1 MSKKILAIAAL
12 LIIGLTAVAPTT
24 NAQGEMCAGTAKM
37 CAAHIVP
44 PFVSNGQTYRAL
56 ILAGQ
61 EAEFHATFF
70 AGTTYRI
77 AAGTGE
83 TEGNLIYSVYAMDPT
98 ITNPPLIYT
107 SAQHNNSPYWD
118 FKVNAT
124 IEVKIVATLNP
135 SYNKESGCAVVLIG
149 FKQ

>member
-1 MSKKILAIAAL
+1 MSKKILALASL
-12 LIIGLTAVAPTT
+12 LIIGVTAVAPIT
-24 NAQGEMCAGTAKM
+24 NAQEMCAGTAQM
-37 CAAHIVP
+37 CAAHIAP
-44 PFVSNGQTYRAL
+44 PFVSDGQVYRSF

-77 AAGTGE
+77 AAGAGE
-83 TEGNLIYSVYAMDPT
+83 TDGNITYSVYAYDPNT
-98 ITNPPLIYT
+98 TDKPMIFT

-124 IEVKIVATLNP
+124 VEVAIVATLNP
-135 SYNKESGCAVVLIG
+135 AYNKESGCAVVLVG

>member
-1 MSKKILAIAAL
+1 MKKILALVCL
-12 LIIGLTAVAPTT
+12 LSVGVIAVAPIT
-24 NAQGEMCAGTAKM
+24 NAQEMCAGTAKM
-37 CAAHIVP
+37 CASHIVP
-44 PFVSNGQTYRAL
+44 PFVSDGQTYRSF

-61 EAEFHATFF
+61 DAEFHATFF

-83 TEGNLIYSVYAMDPT
+83 TEGNLIYSVYAYDPT
-98 ITNPPLIYT
+98 TGDRPMIFT
-107 SAQHNNSPYWD
+107 SAQHNNAPYWD

-124 IEVKIVATLNP
+124 VEVAIVASLNP
-135 SYNKESGCAVVLIG
+135 AYNKESGCAVVLVG